1 MLQLLS
7 PSYLYLP
14 RGFSKK
20 TLILL
25 RLILLISFAVCLGCH
40 FSLLPLQG
48 AEVGKTAPVR
58 EQAPGLIN
66 AALEAYGGSAKVL
79 SLRSFVVE
87 YNVQSTSQSDFNPIS
102 AKTYFKDT
110 DQFRSEIWDGNLQV
124 STVLSRDQSWV
135 EVNGTTISRP
145 QKELTPL
152 RNETLS
158 LLRPELL
165 LLIFSKYRYDGHIKE
180 KQGRMHQ
187 IQISGFVDG
196 EYIRGR
202 LSING
207 KTFLI
212 EKYEFEIER
221 EMTSGPG
228 IFQGQIDYLKYSA
241 VKGFKFPSKILSR
254 QAGKTSYI
262 TVTTATLN
270 EPIDENFFR
279 KTVPASRKSN

>member
-14 RGFSKK
+14 RGFSNRI
-20 TLILL
+20 LILL
-25 RLILLISFAVCLGCH
+25 RLISLIWFAVYLGCH
-40 FSLLPLQG
+40 FFRFPSQG
-48 AEVGKTAPVR
+48 AEVGKTAPVG

-66 AALEAYGGSAKVL
+66 EALKAYGGSAKVL
-79 SLRSFVVE
+79 SLKSFVVE
-87 YNVQSTSQSDFNPIS
+87 YNIQSTSQSDLNPIS
-102 AKTYFKDT
+102 AKIYFKDT

-221 EMTSGPG
+221 EMISGPG
-228 IFQGQIDYLKYSA
+228 IFQGQIHYLKYSA

-262 TVTTATLN
+262 RVTTATLN
-270 EPIDENFFR
+270 EPIDENLFQQA
-279 KTVPASRKSN
+279 VPASRRSN